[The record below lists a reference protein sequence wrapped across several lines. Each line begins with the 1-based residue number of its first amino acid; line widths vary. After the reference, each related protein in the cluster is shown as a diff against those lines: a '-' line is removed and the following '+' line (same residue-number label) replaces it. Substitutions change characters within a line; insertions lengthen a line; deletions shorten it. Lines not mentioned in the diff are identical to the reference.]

1 MSSDTNGPPYSIHQQ
16 SQLKSDP
23 MHPSVSYPRLPDTP
37 VSHLPFSPAVQVGNM
52 VFVSGQASVDATGKI
67 VSDTFE
73 GEFRRSVENL
83 RKVLQ
88 SAGADL
94 ADVVQTRN
102 YVRDADDVPL
112 FNRLYKEYFSA
123 PYPAR
128 TTITGCLSPAL
139 RFELECIAVTGTAS

>member
-1 MSSDTNGPPYSIHQQ
+1 
-16 SQLKSDP
+16 
-23 MHPSVSYPRLPDTP
+23 MHPSISYPRLPDTP
-37 VSHLPFSPAVQVGNM
+37 VSHLPFSPAVRVGNL

-94 ADVVQTRN
+94 ANVVQTRN
-102 YVRDADDVPL
+102 YVRDAEDLPL
-112 FNRLYKEYFSA
+112 FNRLYAQYFSA

-128 TTITGCLSPAL
+128 TTITGCLSAAL
-139 RFELECIAVTGTAS
+139 RFELECIAVTDDGHP

>member
-1 MSSDTNGPPYSIHQQ
+1 
-16 SQLKSDP
+16 

-37 VSHLPFSPAVQVGNM
+37 VSHLPFSPAVRVGNL

-94 ADVVQTRN
+94 AQVVQTRN
-102 YVRDADDVPL
+102 YVRDAGDLPL
-112 FNRLYKEYFSA
+112 FNRLYAEYFSA

-139 RFELECIAVTGTAS
+139 RFELECIAVANVVD